1 MNRNR
6 INITNAP
13 RILSVSL
20 LGLALL
26 LPGCADDDSSVSGQ
40 VETIDKRSGT
50 LLAADLES
58 ANGTYGAGCTNRTGS
73 WSVGIEIGAVLDH
86 TALSVVAN
94 NDACVL
100 TLTELRTTDGVLAAT
115 PSIVLTTSYKVTASE
130 FDDPIEFYGNAK
142 MDSVSFASDFLI
154 TILYA
159 DDPDSATD
167 DNTAE
172 FDVVQA
178 SAEGDSVSAPNY
190 TIDPDALDV
199 LADADQVVVSATGG
213 VALTEGSV
221 AGQTYVVVEAS
232 GLNTYAE
239 LDAAYLAGTPA
250 AIGASVPAADFTL
263 VGEDLDTL
271 PKRTLILANIESEV
285 ASYQAFEIT
294 FHPAVVN

>member
-50 LLAADLES
+50 LLSADLES

-100 TLTELRTTDGVLAAT
+100 TLTELRTTDGALTAT
-115 PSIVLTTSYKVTASE
+115 PSITLTTSYKVTPSE
-130 FDDPIEFYGNAK
+130 FDDPVAFYGNAK

-172 FDVVQA
+172 FEVTQA

-213 VALTEGSV
+213 VALTAGSV
-221 AGQTYVVVEAS
+221 AGQTYVVADAT
-232 GLNTYAE
+232 GLDTYPE

-250 AIGASVPAADFTL
+250 AIGASVPASAFTL
-263 VGEDLDTL
+263 SGEDLDTL
-271 PKRTLILANIESEV
+271 PKRTLILANIESGV

>member
-13 RILSVSL
+13 RIFSA
-20 LGLALL
+20 GLIAFALL

-40 VETIDKRSGT
+40 IETIDKRSGT

-100 TLTELRTTDGVLAAT
+100 TLTELRTTDGALTAT
-115 PSIVLTTSYKVTASE
+115 PSITLTTSYKVTPSE
-130 FDDPIEFYGNAK
+130 FDNPVAFYGNAK

-172 FDVVQA
+172 FEVTQA

-213 VALTEGSV
+213 VALTAGSV
-221 AGQTYVVVEAS
+221 AGQTSVVVEAS
-232 GLNTYAE
+232 GLDTYAE

-271 PKRTLILANIESEV
+271 PKRTLIIANIESSV

-294 FHPAVVN
+294 FHPAVVI

>member
-6 INITNAP
+6 INIANAP

-26 LPGCADDDSSVSGQ
+26 LPGCTDDDSSVSGQ

-115 PSIVLTTSYKVTASE
+115 PSITLTTSYKVTPSE
-130 FDDPIEFYGNAK
+130 FDDPIAFYGNAK

-167 DNTAE
+167 DNTAAFE
-172 FDVVQA
+172 VAQA

-213 VALTEGSV
+213 VALTAGSV

-232 GLNTYAE
+232 GLDTYAE

-271 PKRTLILANIESEV
+271 PKRTLIIANIESAV